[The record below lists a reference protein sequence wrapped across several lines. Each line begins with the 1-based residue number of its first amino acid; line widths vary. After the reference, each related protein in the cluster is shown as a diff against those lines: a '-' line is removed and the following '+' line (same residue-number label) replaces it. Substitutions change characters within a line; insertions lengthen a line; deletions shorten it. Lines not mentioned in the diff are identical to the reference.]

1 MDGNVKN
8 CDTTYISNDLII
20 VDNEDGKVIHYDGF
34 NCIFDKKTGE
44 TLTYGNTK
52 DDDPSYCK
60 YGPIIVDLELSTICS
75 GPMGKLCSFCYKS
88 NNPFGSNMSYDTF
101 VSIFEKLP
109 KTVTQIAFGV
119 DATCTSNPDTIK
131 IMKYCKDNGVIPN
144 VTVAQ
149 LYDDTAD
156 ELSKVC
162 GAVAVS
168 RYEDKNICY
177 DTVKMLTDRGM
188 NQAIN
193 IHIMISEETFDMVK
207 ETIKDI
213 LTGDER
219 LKKLNAIVFLSL
231 KKKGRGINFTPL
243 TDKHFTEIVDTCLHY
258 GIRFGF
264 DSCSAVKFINSI
276 KGYPNEKEMIQ
287 MSEPCESAKFSA
299 YINVNGDFFP
309 CSFVEGEG
317 EWVEGLN
324 VQYCQDFISDIWNNP
339 KTINFRNMCNM
350 CIGRGIACQM
360 FEI

>member
-1 MDGNVKN
+1 MDKKVFKDG
-8 CDTTYISNDLII
+8 DMLLIEND
-20 VDNEDGKVIHYDGF
+20 EGKVLTSPEYNF
-34 NCIFDKKTGE
+34 IFDKKTGE
-44 TLTYGNTK
+44 FIRYGK
-52 DDDPSYCK
+52 DENHDPDYSPF
-60 YGPIIVDLELSTICS
+60 GPEIVDMEITTICT

-88 NNPFGSNMSYDTF
+88 NNSFGSNMSYDTF

-119 DATCTSNPDTIK
+119 DATCTSNPDTIR
-131 IMKYCKDNGVIPN
+131 IMKHCRDNGIVPN

-149 LYDDTAD
+149 LYDDIAD
-156 ELSKVC
+156 ELSEVC

-177 DTVKMLTDRGM
+177 NTVKMLTDRGM
-188 NQAIN
+188 DQVN
-193 IHIMISEETFDMVK
+193 IHIMISEETFDLVK

-231 KKKGRGINFTPL
+231 KKKGRGIDFTPL
-243 TDKHFTEIVDTCLHY
+243 TDEHFVEIVDTCLHY

-276 KGYPNEKEMIQ
+276 RGYPNEKEMIQ
-287 MSEPCESAKFSA
+287 MTEPCESGKFSA

-317 EWVEGLN
+317 EWTEGLN

-339 KTINFRNMCNM
+339 KTIEFRNKCNM
-350 CIGRGIACQM
+350 CLERGIACQM
-360 FEI
+360 FQI